1 MHGTSVSQRKR
12 GAQLGQKQEARGLHR
27 CRAFDAHNV
36 MCRCMLL
43 ALCSA
48 SNGTL
53 LPWKRRRAPTT
64 TGAPTRGRP
73 LVRLAQRS
81 HGVLHKETRP
91 DQDTSAA
98 AAAVVPGRAKLNGL
112 FLENQNTS

>member
-1 MHGTSVSQRKR
+1 
-12 GAQLGQKQEARGLHR
+12 
-27 CRAFDAHNV
+27 
-36 MCRCMLL
+36 MCRCIL

-98 AAAVVPGRAKLNGL
+98 AAAVVPGRAKLNVL
-112 FLENQNTS
+112 FSKTKILQLVHTLRRMTRAHDFFQVQKSMD